1 MIIWIIFKI
10 DKKILRE
17 ACRKKLNYLVSQFH
31 LIKKI
36 LFFKKLNLTKNGK

>member
-17 ACRKKLNYLVSQFH
+17 ACRKKLNYL
-31 LIKKI
+31 IK
-36 LFFKKLNLTKNGK
+36 LFNQSISFN